1 VLQPVDEVLRSGE
14 LGVLILSLMLAFA
27 IDVGEIFRQIRYLQN
42 KQDKHWLYT
51 SLQHGDS
58 LMPA

>member
-27 IDVGEIFRQIRYLQN
+27 IEVGEIFGQIRYL
-42 KQDKHWLYT
+42 
-51 SLQHGDS
+51 
-58 LMPA
+58 